1 MLTSSLLFA
10 QDLDYDIESNIK
22 QFNEAD
28 TKLFSEGDDQFRFF
42 IMGEYHFKEENSQLY
57 FDTFKNL
64 YKNNNVRLVF
74 MESGYANGI
83 ILNHYLKTGDNESLS
98 LVLDNYQFK
107 KWIYVKLKEFYDSLP
122 DDEKFEFVGVDL
134 EIYEADRKFQYV
146 TELLT
151 NDKEIPDSLNKIIS
165 DFIDDA
171 HKKNTDIAQ
180 KSFDKI
186 YFDWK
191 KNKEKYKELMGE
203 NYQTYITLLQRMK
216 RSYRFEL
223 YNYNYGK
230 DSIKQTKRERF
241 MYNNIVREVE
251 QHPECN
257 YFGQFGLAHIG
268 LNRFLIVSENNSFQS
283 FSTKLNTNKKS
294 PLRNKVCSI
303 AILYFDK
310 ENEFPNKLIYYYRN
324 FQYYLSRKKYLPNK
338 IYKTLKENTE
348 IDKTYIV
355 SLSNS
360 RNPAIKAA
368 YKNFQFIIFKR

>member
-1 MLTSSLLFA
+1 
-10 QDLDYDIESNIK
+10 
-22 QFNEAD
+22 
-28 TKLFSEGDDQFRFF
+28 
-42 IMGEYHFKEENSQLY
+42 MGEYHFKEENSQLY

-165 DFIDDA
+165 DFIDDT
-171 HKKNTDIAQ
+171 HKKNSDIAQ

-203 NYQTYITLLQRMK
+203 NYQTYVTLLQRMK